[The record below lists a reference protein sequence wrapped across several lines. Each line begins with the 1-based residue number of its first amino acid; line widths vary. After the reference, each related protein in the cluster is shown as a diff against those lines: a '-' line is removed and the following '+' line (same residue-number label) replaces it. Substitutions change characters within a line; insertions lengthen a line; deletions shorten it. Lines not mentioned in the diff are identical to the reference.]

1 MLEEGKI
8 YIVKVNSGN
17 VWLFKKSRYS
27 VYPDEKTGHSRA
39 LCLKDRYTSVE
50 EGFVCY
56 NSEIKWIKPA
66 NENHIAIWNREF
78 NDNIELR

>member
-8 YIVKVNSGN
+8 YIVKVDSGN
-17 VWLFKKSRYS
+17 VWLFKKSIYS

-39 LCLKDRYTSVE
+39 LCLKDTYTSVE

-56 NSEIKWIKPA
+56 NREIKWIKPA
-66 NENHIAIWNREF
+66 NENHIAIWNRVF
-78 NDNIELR
+78 NDNI